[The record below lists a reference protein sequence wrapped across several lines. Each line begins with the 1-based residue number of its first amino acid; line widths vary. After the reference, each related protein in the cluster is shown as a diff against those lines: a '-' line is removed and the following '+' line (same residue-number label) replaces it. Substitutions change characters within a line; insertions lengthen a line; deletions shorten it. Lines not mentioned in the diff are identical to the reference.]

1 MGTALLASSVCWMG
15 ALSETRGCLSRAGV
29 LPHPPPDVYTRKGGW
44 CFCLPSESLSLVAI
58 SSFQTQSSPYLR
70 SRSEAWGELLVEQP
84 LQGLQGWEGPD
95 DFPGSGESRLISRNR
110 NQKHSKQHRPEL
122 STGHTPVANPRA
134 LPSMTCPGKDH
145 WSNQPGPPTHPS
157 DFHQT
162 GAEQNPPCT
171 R

>member
-15 ALSETRGCLSRAGV
+15 ALSETKAAFPRQGFYPT
-29 LPHPPPDVYTRKGGW
+29 PHPMFTQKRWVVLLSAFRVPLPGG
-44 CFCLPSESLSLVAI
+44 AI

-95 DFPGSGESRLISRNR
+95 DFSGSGESRLSSRNR

-122 STGHTPVANPRA
+122 STGHTPGANPRA

-162 GAEQNPPCT
+162 GAEPT
-171 R
+171 LH